1 MKKVYIVGGGYYE
14 AQLFTQLGF
23 TETHNQAEADIALFT
38 GGEDINPALYGDTA
52 HRFTFFNPHRDE
64 AEAEFYRY
72 FRDNN
77 IPMVGICRG
86 GQLLNVL
93 NGGRMYQH
101 VGKHGRSHSITDA
114 VTGETIYVTST
125 HHQMMMMA
133 PEGVLVA
140 FSTLG
145 GDREWFDGHVAKRDV
160 SNQDIEVVYY
170 EKSKCLCFQPHPE
183 YMDAQYEGMR
193 TYFGSL
199 LKRFFNL
206 PVTEA

>member
-1 MKKVYIVGGGYYE
+1 MKKVFIVGGGVWE
-14 AQLFTQLGF
+14 GVLFEQLGF
-23 TETHNQAEADIALFT
+23 AVTLNPAEADIALFT
-38 GGEDINPALYGDTA
+38 GGEDINPSLYGDEA
-52 HRFTFFNPHRDE
+52 HRFTFFNKYRDE
-64 AEAEFYRY
+64 VEAEGYRY

-101 VGKHGRSHSITDA
+101 VNQHTRSHSITDV

-133 PEGVLVA
+133 PEGLLVA
-140 FSTLG
+140 YSTLG
-145 GDREWFDGHVAKRDV
+145 GDREWFDGQVAKRDV

-183 YMDAQYEGMR
+183 YMDAEYEGMR
-193 TYFGSL
+193 TYFGGL
-199 LKRFFNL
+199 LRRFFNL
-206 PVTEA
+206 PTKD